1 LVRQRLVIR
10 LIPFRRRR
18 INNPSQGPQELE
30 QFSGSIVCLRERAVD
45 PKQIVLHL
53 LTTADKYRQFAQWI
67 GDHETVRRIL
77 ALTDELKQR
86 ARAMAKPEE
95 AKIRNRAREIW
106 EETGR
111 PAGRDEEF
119 WFQAEREFREA
130 EDLAKRSGEN
140 V

>member
-1 LVRQRLVIR
+1 MDQ
-10 LIPFRRRR
+10 
-18 INNPSQGPQELE
+18 
-30 QFSGSIVCLRERAVD
+30 
-45 PKQIVLHL
+45 KQIVSHL
-53 LTTADKYRQFAQWI
+53 LAKADKYRQFTQRI

-86 ARAMAKPEE
+86 ARAVADPEE

-106 EETGR
+106 EENGR
-111 PAGRDEEF
+111 PAGRDQEF

-130 EDLAKRSGEN
+130 EDLAKRSGED

>member
-1 LVRQRLVIR
+1 LNIR
-10 LIPFRRRR
+10 
-18 INNPSQGPQELE
+18 
-30 QFSGSIVCLRERAVD
+30 GSIVLFEMESAVD
-45 PKQIVLHL
+45 QKQIVRHL
-53 LTTADKYRQFAQWI
+53 LAKADKYRQFAQWI

-86 ARAMAKPEE
+86 ARALAKPEE

-106 EETGR
+106 EENGR

-130 EDLAKRSGEN
+130 EDLCRER
-140 V
+140 

>member
-1 LVRQRLVIR
+1 VDQKQFVR
-10 LIPFRRRR
+10 
-18 INNPSQGPQELE
+18 
-30 QFSGSIVCLRERAVD
+30 
-45 PKQIVLHL
+45 HL
-53 LTTADKYRQFAQWI
+53 LTKANKYRQFAEWI
-67 GDHETVRRIL
+67 GDQETVRRIL

-106 EETGR
+106 EENGR

-130 EDLAKRSGEN
+130 EDFVKRSGEN
-140 V
+140 I